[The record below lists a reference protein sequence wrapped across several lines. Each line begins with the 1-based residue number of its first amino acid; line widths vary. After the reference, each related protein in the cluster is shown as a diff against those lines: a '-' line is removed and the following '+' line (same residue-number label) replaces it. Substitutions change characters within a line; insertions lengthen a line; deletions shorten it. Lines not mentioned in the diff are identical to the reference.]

1 MLHWRV
7 VFIPKSAEAVSPVD
21 KVRPI
26 SVGADVYRA
35 WASFRVREA
44 ADWLAARLVPSQ
56 GGARGVP
63 CATDLL
69 LRLATADGRLAYGW
83 SLDTA

>member
-7 VFIPKSAEAVSPVD
+7 VFIPKSPEAVSPVG

-44 ADWLAARLVPSQ
+44 ADWLAARLTPSQ

-83 SLDTA
+83 